1 MGSAEGLLDGRVALV
16 TGGSRGLGRTI
27 ARALAA
33 AGAKGVSLDA
43 DPGEAPDGWSAER
56 VDVRDVGAL
65 QAAIRGTSER
75 LGGLDVVVANAGVV
89 PPWRETEH
97 LDFDEWDRVFAVNVR
112 GVAATI
118 AAAVPALRRSSAGS
132 VIAMAS
138 VNARRGHPRQCLYTA
153 SKHAVVGIVRA
164 AALDLGRHGVRVN
177 AIAPGPV
184 ATEALVER
192 VRSRASGDGAAAE
205 RALGDMAADTALGR
219 LATEDE
225 VSSLALFLASERSSG
240 MSGQVLTIDA
250 GLA

>member
-1 MGSAEGLLDGRVALV
+1 MGSAERLLDGRVALV

-43 DPGEAPDGWSAER
+43 DPGEPPDGWSAER
-56 VDVRDVGAL
+56 VDVRDVSAL

-89 PPWRETEH
+89 PPWRETEN

-118 AAAVPALRRSSAGS
+118 SAAVPALRRSSAGS

-192 VRSRASGDGAAAE
+192 VRGRAAGDGAAAE
-205 RALGDMAADTALGR
+205 QALGDMAAETALGR

-240 MSGQVLTIDA
+240 MSGQVLTVDA
-250 GLA
+250 GLS